1 MSIKPPIKCP
11 PDYSILNFRLTEC
24 KKAGIVKGIETQLA
38 MDLQDL
44 FVPVSN
50 YEQRMITLK
59 AGETKQIDISGIGEN
74 WPLKETYE
82 FLFDPDN
89 LVIGTDHRYD
99 LYDENLNLIASLPF
113 SITNNYP
120 TFTLAL
126 NNALSNTP
134 AGLIISPK
142 VTFNLANFGTG
153 SIEATSTTKLTKY
166 RHVWTF
172 DISGF
177 GGYPQGGYVHPGN
190 LIVPNEK
197 YPRKRVKL
205 MLIYPQF
212 YKANIYSGC
221 GCTDSS
227 GDLKSNVKYIEYA
240 FDDDYYRINNPITPV
255 TATPIIPPTPN
266 TLPNGVQW
274 NWDFTSKDHIGYHFK
289 NGDLLSASGDNLL
302 RGLVGNLDG
311 YYFETDVEVGD
322 NNSGQTL
329 SHVWSPN
336 SVTWRK
342 MGDFYLH
349 TTAQDVT
356 DTDYLYIETL
366 WLRNPHQ
373 FDLPIK
379 IMLAS

>member
-11 PDYSILNFRLTEC
+11 PDYSILTFRLTEC

-44 FVPVSN
+44 FVPVTN
-50 YEQRMITLK
+50 YEQRQITLK
-59 AGETKQIDISGIGEN
+59 AGQTKQIDISGIGEN
-74 WPLKETYE
+74 WPLNEVYE

-89 LVIGTDHRYD
+89 LVQGTDHIYD
-99 LYDENLNLIASLPF
+99 LYDENLNLIVSLPF
-113 SITNNYP
+113 TINSTFP
-120 TFTLAL
+120 TFELAL
-126 NNALSNTP
+126 NNALTTP
-134 AGLIISPK
+134 AGLLVAAN
-142 VTFNLANFGTG
+142 VTFILTDFSSG
-153 SIEATSTTKLTKY
+153 SMKVTSTTKLTKY

-177 GGYPQGGYVHPGN
+177 GGYPMGGYVHPGN

-205 MLIYPQF
+205 MLVYPQF
-212 YKANIYSGC
+212 YKANVYSGC
-221 GCTDSS
+221 GCIDAS

-240 FDDDYYRINNPITPV
+240 FDDDYFKITNPGSPI
-255 TATPIIPPTPN
+255 TATPIIPPNPN

-274 NWDFTSKDHIGYHFK
+274 LWDSNSPDHIGYYFK
-289 NGDLLSASGDNLL
+289 NNDLIAATGSPFL
-302 RGLVGNLDG
+302 RGLVSGLDG
-311 YYFETDVEVGD
+311 YFFQTDTEIGD
-322 NNSGQTL
+322 NNSAQAL

-336 SVTWRK
+336 AITWRK

-356 DTDYLYIETL
+356 DADYLYIETL

-379 IMLAS
+379 IILAS